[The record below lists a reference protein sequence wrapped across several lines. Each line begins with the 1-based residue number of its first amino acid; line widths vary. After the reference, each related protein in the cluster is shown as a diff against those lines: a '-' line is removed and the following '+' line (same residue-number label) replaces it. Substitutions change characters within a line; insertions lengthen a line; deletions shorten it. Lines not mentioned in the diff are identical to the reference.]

1 MSYMYMKYLLA
12 YTMLI
17 YLLKYEVAPGNSNSD
32 LKFKFC
38 SPNSLL
44 SLKSKDYKG
53 LESGNWN

>member
-1 MSYMYMKYLLA
+1 MYMKYLLA